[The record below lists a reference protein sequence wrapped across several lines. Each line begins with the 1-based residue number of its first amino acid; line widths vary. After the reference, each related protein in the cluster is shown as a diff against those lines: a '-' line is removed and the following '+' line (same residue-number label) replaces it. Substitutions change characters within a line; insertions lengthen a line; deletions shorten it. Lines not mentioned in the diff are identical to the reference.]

1 MGNKKKPTLS
11 CFGLVIFL
19 SCSMA
24 INLYEYVY
32 ANQDFPKPG
41 ILFRDIQPLLANN
54 KAFKKACTE
63 MYSLATVIPDYWIGI
78 EARGFIFASAL
89 SALYGGGFKMI
100 RKEGKLPD
108 NNLQTTTYGYEY
120 ATATIQM
127 QGGGSGTAILIDDVV
142 ATGHTMEAADELAN
156 ICGYD
161 VVDKI
166 ALIDIGIAE
175 TDIKTVLQYD

>member
-1 MGNKKKPTLS
+1 MYDHGFMLRRATN
-11 CFGLVIFL
+11 
-19 SCSMA
+19 
-24 INLYEYVY
+24 VY
-32 ANQDFPKPG
+32 
-41 ILFRDIQPLLANN
+41 
-54 KAFKKACTE
+54 
-63 MYSLATVIPDYWIGI
+63 
-78 EARGFIFASAL
+78 GFIFASAL

-175 TDIKTVLQYD
+175 TDIKTVLQYE